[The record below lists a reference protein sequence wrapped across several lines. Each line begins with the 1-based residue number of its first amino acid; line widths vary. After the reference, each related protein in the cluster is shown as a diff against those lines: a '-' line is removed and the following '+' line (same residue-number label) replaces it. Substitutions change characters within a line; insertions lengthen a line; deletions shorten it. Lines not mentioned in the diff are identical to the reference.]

1 MYWIYQSLLKE
12 VNGGNKYLG
21 FPYLLDNN
29 FEVMCTAIALDKI
42 YLVCTDTVRE
52 KYTVND
58 AGFITYSNKIYFS
71 CYWLDNCGYLMNE
84 W

>member
-29 FEVMCTAIALDKI
+29 FEVLLSDITMDKVD
-42 YLVCTDTVRE
+42 LVCAETV
-52 KYTVND
+52 KTKSIVND
-58 AGFITYSNKIYFS
+58 SDFVHTWTQFILMLYS
-71 CYWLDNCGYLMNE
+71 
-84 W
+84 